1 MTAQDVAR
9 PLLALALGLLA
20 LGGAPSA
27 SADEA
32 TARTLAQRA
41 FDGKPIDAFRRLPDL
56 PFYEIWINRTLV
68 YTDLDAKVLILGNL
82 LDGKTLANLRQQ
94 RISEL
99 MAIPLKDLP
108 IEQAIKTV
116 QGRGSTKLVVFAD
129 PNCGY
134 CKNFEL
140 ELKKLKHVTIYTVM
154 YPVLGPDSR
163 DKARAILCAPKPQKA
178 WRAWMDHRQLPPA
191 PAPNCQPALDN
202 VLAFGKEHDIGVTPT
217 TFLANGRRLAGIMP
231 AATLIKEIAEL
242 KSASP
247 PAAKSSQT
255 PPPSTPG

>member
-1 MTAQDVAR
+1 MTAPDAATR
-9 PLLALALGLLA
+9 LLALALGLLT
-20 LGGAPSA
+20 LVGAPSA
-27 SADEA
+27 RADEA
-32 TARTLAQRA
+32 AARTLAQRA
-41 FDGKPIDAFRRLPDL
+41 FDGRPIDAFRRLPDL

-82 LDGKTLANLRQQ
+82 LDGKTLGNLRQQ

-108 IEQAIKTV
+108 IEHAIKTV
-116 QGRGSTKLVVFAD
+116 QGRGSAKLVVFAD

-134 CKNFEL
+134 CRNFEL

-163 DKARAILCAPKPQKA
+163 DKARAILCAPKAQKA
-178 WRAWMDHRQLPPA
+178 WRAWMDHRQPPPT
-191 PAPNCQPALDN
+191 PASACQPALDS

-217 TFLANGRRLAGIMP
+217 TFLANGRRLPGTMP
-231 AATLIKEIAEL
+231 AATLMKEIAEVR
-242 KSASP
+242 SAMP

>member
-1 MTAQDVAR
+1 MTQAHCPR
-9 PLLALALGLLA
+9 RLFALAIGLVALA
-20 LGGAPSA
+20 VAPLA
-27 SADEA
+27 TADEA
-32 TARTLAQRA
+32 AARTLAQRA
-41 FDGKPIDAFRRLPDL
+41 FDGKPVDAFRRLPDL

-82 LDGKTLANLRQQ
+82 LDGKTLGNLRQQ

-108 IEQAIKTV
+108 LEHAIKTV
-116 QGRGSTKLVVFAD
+116 HGRGSAKLVVFSD
-129 PNCGY
+129 PNCGF

-178 WRAWMDHRQLPPA
+178 WRAWMDHRQLPPT
-191 PAPNCQPALDN
+191 PAPDCQPALDS
-202 VLAFGKEHDIGVTPT
+202 VVAFGKEHAIGVTPT
-217 TFLANGRRLAGIMP
+217 TFLANGRRLAGTMP
-231 AATLIKEIAEL
+231 AATLIKEIAKGTADIPVRVGDRARAL
-242 KSASP
+242 RVA
-247 PAAKSSQT
+247 
-255 PPPSTPG
+255 